1 MIKIIYILDGG
12 SMLDDV
18 SVAVAQFATGRA
30 VVVIDD
36 EDRENEGDL
45 IAAGSLMTTELMAF
59 IIRHSGGIVCAAMD
73 GADLDRLALPAMVA
87 VNQDPKATAFA
98 VSVDAADSGSGISAE
113 CRARTFQVLA
123 DAATCPEQL
132 RRPGHVFPL
141 RAATGG
147 LRARQGHTEAGVA
160 LARAA
165 GLAPVAAL
173 SEVLNVDGSV
183 TRLAQLRAFADEH
196 GLAVIS
202 IEQMLEYGMDAYSS
216 VSTGSLPAQRVS
228 AGA

>member
-123 DAATCPEQL
+123 DAATRPEQL
-132 RRPGHVFPL
+132 HRPGHVFPL

-147 LRARQGHTEAGVA
+147 LRARQGHTEAGVT

-183 TRLAQLRAFADEH
+183 TRLAQLRVFADEH